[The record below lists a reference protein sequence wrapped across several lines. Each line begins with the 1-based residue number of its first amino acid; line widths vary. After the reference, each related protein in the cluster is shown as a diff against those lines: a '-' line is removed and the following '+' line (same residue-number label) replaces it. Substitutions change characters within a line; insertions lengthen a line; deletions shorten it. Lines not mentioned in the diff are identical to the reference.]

1 MWRFPFID
9 TGCLNA
15 TYYFSDRL
23 GEARTQSRWQ
33 DPISRHVAGR
43 NKITLQNL
51 FLLLMTCS
59 GGRCPPPRPPP
70 PALVPPPFLASAS
83 APTLCFFHARP
94 LPLSHPSVPSCANH
108 ESQLV
113 I

>member
-59 GGRCPPPRPPP
+59 GGGCPPPARPPPPPPPSLSIPRPPP
-70 PALVPPPFLASAS
+70 PPLSFLSRPPP
-83 APTLCFFHARP
+83 P
-94 LPLSHPSVPSCANH
+94 LPPTVP
-108 ESQLV
+108 
-113 I
+113 